1 MSSMTPIPKA
11 KGADST
17 PTLLLS
23 LPFLIQL
30 DLLWPTSYIV
40 YMTYEIETTA
50 HFDKWAR
57 KLKDQTAARAIAA
70 RLARVRAG
78 VLR

>member
-1 MSSMTPIPKA
+1 
-11 KGADST
+11 
-17 PTLLLS
+17 
-23 LPFLIQL
+23 
-30 DLLWPTSYIV
+30 
-40 YMTYEIETTA
+40 MTYEIETTA